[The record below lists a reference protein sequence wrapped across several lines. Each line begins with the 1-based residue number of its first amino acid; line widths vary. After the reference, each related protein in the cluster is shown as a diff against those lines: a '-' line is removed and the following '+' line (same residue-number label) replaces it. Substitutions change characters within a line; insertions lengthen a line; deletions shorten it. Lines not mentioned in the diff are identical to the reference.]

1 MKYQYSFLHLGTLS
15 VLYVVGF
22 TIYKSAGFGV
32 NVDFSGSDSPHKV
45 ERKSSKSLK
54 SYFTLLFVIYVR
66 IQALL

>member
-1 MKYQYSFLHLGTLS
+1 M
-15 VLYVVGF
+15 LYVVGF

-32 NVDFSGSDSPHKV
+32 NVDFSESDSPHKV